1 MADPAREAGIAG
13 VFGDLVEAL
22 RSGRELVDALD
33 LLVQAC
39 TEYTDAVEA
48 AVILRAEGDTYRA
61 VASTNERTLD
71 VEESQIGVE
80 SGPCIESI
88 AHGELL
94 AVPDVRAVRHNW
106 PEFVATALTAGFG
119 GALALPLEVD
129 GETVGGV
136 NVFLAG
142 PGELTE
148 SEVSLI
154 TSMMRVVS
162 SGLSQRRENDER
174 DAVADQLAFALESRV
189 VIEQA
194 KGYLSYEHRT
204 SVGSAFSLLRRHAR
218 SHQLPLRDVAQGV
231 VDRRLVL

>member
-13 VFGDLVEAL
+13 VVSDLVEAL

-39 TEYTDAVEA
+39 TEYTQAVEA

-61 VASTNERTLD
+61 VASTAERTLD
-71 VEESQIGVE
+71 VEEAQIGVHG
-80 SGPCIESI
+80 GPCIESI
-88 AHGELL
+88 AHGTLF
-94 AVPDVRAVRHNW
+94 AVPDVRDVRDKW
-106 PEFVATALTAGFG
+106 PDFVRSALSAGLG
-119 GALALPLEVD
+119 AALALPLEVD

-136 NVFLAG
+136 NVFLRE
-142 PGELTE
+142 PGQLTE
-148 SEVSLI
+148 HEVSLV
-154 TSMMRVVS
+154 TSMLRVVG
-162 SGLSQRRENDER
+162 SGLSQRREND
-174 DAVADQLAFALESRV
+174 AQAALADQLAFALDSRV

-194 KGYLSYEHRT
+194 KGYLSYEHGT

>member
-94 AVPDVRAVRHNW
+94 AVPDVRHNW